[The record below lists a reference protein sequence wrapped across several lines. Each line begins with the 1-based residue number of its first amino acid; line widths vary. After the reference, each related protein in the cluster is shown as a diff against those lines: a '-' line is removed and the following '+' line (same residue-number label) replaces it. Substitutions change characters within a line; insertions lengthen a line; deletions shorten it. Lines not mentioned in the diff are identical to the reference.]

1 LQGLTCCAICGYA
14 YYGKTTHQRGAG
26 HCLKDFCYY
35 RCSGTDGYRF
45 GGERICSNPQ
55 IRGEFLETGVWR
67 EVCDLLTNPRKLEQ
81 QYQDGSGAATSL
93 QEIEN
98 LRVQRRKLQ
107 HGLERI
113 IDGFAEGLI
122 DKDQFTSR
130 MTRTKSRIA
139 DLEAKISA
147 DAGDADHQKRLRFLA
162 GRLRELAATVGPA
175 LNNADWARRR
185 EIVRAL
191 VQRIEIGPKMVS
203 IVFRLS
209 QDGRGSGPESV
220 TVTLSRV

>member
-1 LQGLTCCAICGYA
+1 V
-14 YYGKTTHQRGAG
+14 
-26 HCLKDFCYY
+26 
-35 RCSGTDGYRF
+35 
-45 GGERICSNPQ
+45 
-55 IRGEFLETGVWR
+55 ETGVWR

-139 DLEAKISA
+139 ELEATISA

-162 GRLRELAATVGPA
+162 GRLRELAATVGQD
-175 LNNADWARRR
+175 LEDADWARRR
-185 EIVRAL
+185 EIIRAL

-220 TVTLSRV
+220 VVTLSRV